1 MRGTLPEA
9 IFFDHTGHAY
19 LIEWCDLLH
28 TDKSKRYELA
38 ATTTTSAL
46 VSSESGK
53 LRVLSDEDFKK
64 YILDHEDDDVDT

>member
-1 MRGTLPEA
+1 MTNLLNA
-9 IFFDHTGHAY
+9 IFFDHTGRAY

-28 TDKSKRYELA
+28 TDKGKRYELA

-64 YILDHEDDDVDT
+64 YILNHEDDDVDT